1 MAEST
6 NDAAAPKPGH
16 NGFDPALL
24 KGFVQRIDTLKDEMA
39 SAKGAYMK
47 RARECREDINDI
59 LTEAKDKGIPKK
71 ELKAV
76 LKARDYQRKADAAR
90 DDLEGDAQDTFD
102 AIAHAL
108 GGLGDTPLGQAALA
122 AAQ

>member
-6 NDAAAPKPGH
+6 TEAATPKPGH

-24 KGFVQRIDTLKDEMA
+24 KGYVERIDNLKDEMA
-39 SAKGAYMK
+39 SAKGSYMK
-47 RARECREDINDI
+47 TARECRDAINDV

-76 LKARDYQRKADAAR
+76 LKARDYTRKADAAR
-90 DDLEGDAQDTFD
+90 EDLEGDAQDTFD

-108 GGLGDTPLGQAALA
+108 GLFADTPLGQAAMQ